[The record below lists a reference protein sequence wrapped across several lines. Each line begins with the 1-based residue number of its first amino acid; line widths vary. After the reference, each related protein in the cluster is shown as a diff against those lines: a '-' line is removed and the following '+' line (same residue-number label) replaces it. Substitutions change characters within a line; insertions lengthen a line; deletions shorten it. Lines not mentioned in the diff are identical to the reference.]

1 MIKSNVH
8 FLLFLLSEFDLL
20 IFLAPRQPFTINGR
34 EQRNRL
40 LSNGPLA
47 HQQVTS
53 ILPPAASL
61 QSLSPLVNTTGNNL
75 TFTNVEQQS
84 TIHADQ
90 AEKEKLKNDLQQ
102 LKNELQKSK
111 ETIARLQKS
120 EEQMRER

>member
-1 MIKSNVH
+1 M
-8 FLLFLLSEFDLL
+8 
-20 IFLAPRQPFTINGR
+20 
-34 EQRNRL
+34 

-75 TFTNVEQQS
+75 TFTNVEQS
-84 TIHADQ
+84 TSHVDQ
-90 AEKEKLKNDLQQ
+90 DEKEKLKNDLQQ

-111 ETIARLQKS
+111 ETITRLQKS